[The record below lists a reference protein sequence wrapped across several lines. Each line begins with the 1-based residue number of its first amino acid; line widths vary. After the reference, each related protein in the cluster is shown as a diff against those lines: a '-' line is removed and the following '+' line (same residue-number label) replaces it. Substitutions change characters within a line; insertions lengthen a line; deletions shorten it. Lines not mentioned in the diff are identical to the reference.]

1 MNINIKNVNKDK
13 IAAWAVH
20 GFTASGAVL
29 GFLAIISIFNND
41 QVGSFLWLGLALLV
55 DGLDGTIARKIGVTD
70 KAPNIDGSTLDN
82 LIDYLNY
89 VIIPSLMIYW
99 FQMVPNGWEII
110 IPAGVFA
117 VSLYTFANINM
128 KTEDYYFS
136 GFPALWNIVV
146 LYFYILN
153 TNQYINLIVIILLSI
168 LTFIPIKFVHPL
180 RVKKLRNIT
189 IFCTIIWS
197 ATTLKLITTLPN
209 INLFNDEKIVLTIWI
224 LSSLYFITICGSR
237 SLKDIHFYVND

>member
-1 MNINIKNVNKDK
+1 MNINIKNVSKGK

-41 QVGSFLWLGLALLV
+41 QTSSFLWLGLALLV
-55 DGLDGTIARKIGVTD
+55 DGLDGTIARKVGVSD
-70 KAPNIDGSTLDN
+70 KATNIDGSMLDN
-82 LIDYLNY
+82 LVDYLNY

-110 IPAGVFA
+110 VPAGIFA

-153 TNQYINLIVIILLSI
+153 TNQYINLIVIIFLSI

-197 ATTLKLITTLPN
+197 ATTLKLVTTFPE
-209 INLFNDEKIVLTIWI
+209 INLFNEKIVLTIWI
-224 LSSLYFITICGSR
+224 ACSFYFASICGSR
-237 SLKDIHFYVND
+237 SFKDLNR

>member
-1 MNINIKNVNKDK
+1 MNINIKNVDKDK

-29 GFLAIISIFNND
+29 GFLALISIFNND
-41 QVGSFLWLGLALLV
+41 QTSSFLWLGLALLV
-55 DGLDGTIARKIGVTD
+55 DGLDGTIARKVGVSD

-99 FQMVPNGWEII
+99 FQMVPNGWEIV
-110 IPAGVFA
+110 IPAGIFA

-146 LYFYILN
+146 LYFFILN
-153 TNQYINLIVIILLSI
+153 TNHYINLIVIIFLSI
-168 LTFIPIKFVHPL
+168 LTFIPVKFVHPL
-180 RVKKLRNIT
+180 RVQKLRNIT

-197 ATTLKLITTLPN
+197 ATTLKLVTTFPE
-209 INLFNDEKIVLTIWI
+209 INLFNEKIVLTIWI
-224 LSSLYFITICGSR
+224 ICSFYFAAISGSR
-237 SLKDIHFYVND
+237 SFKDLK

>member
-1 MNINIKNVNKDK
+1 MNINIKKVNKDK

-41 QVGSFLWLGLALLV
+41 QTGSFLWLGLALLV
-55 DGLDGTIARKIGVTD
+55 DGLDGAIARKIGVID

-110 IPAGVFA
+110 ISAGIFA

-153 TNQYINLIVIILLSI
+153 TNQYINLIIIIFLSI

-197 ATTLKLITTLPN
+197 ATTLKLVTTFPET
-209 INLFNDEKIVLTIWI
+209 NLFNDEKIVLTIWI
-224 LSSLYFITICGSR
+224 MCSFYFIIICGSR
-237 SLKDIHFYVND
+237 SFKDLKHLHE

>member
-1 MNINIKNVNKDK
+1 MNIKLKKVNKNK

-20 GFTASGAVL
+20 GFTGSGAVL

-41 QVGSFLWLGLALLV
+41 QVGSFLWLGLALLI
-55 DGLDGTIARKIGVTD
+55 DGIDGTIARKIGVTD

-89 VIIPSLMIYW
+89 VIIPALMIYW

-110 IPAGVFA
+110 IPAGIFA

-153 TNQYINLIVIILLSI
+153 TNLYVNLIVIIFLSI

-180 RVKKLRNIT
+180 RVKKLRNIN
-189 IFCTIIWS
+189 IFFTIIWS
-197 ATTLKLITTLPN
+197 ATTLKLVTTPSTN
-209 INLFNDEKIVLTIWI
+209 VFMINNTIIFILWVVSSIYFASVCWGRSIKKI
-224 LSSLYFITICGSR
+224 
-237 SLKDIHFYVND
+237 

>member
-1 MNINIKNVNKDK
+1 MNINIKNVSKDK

-41 QVGSFLWLGLALLV
+41 QTSSFLWLGLALLV
-55 DGLDGTIARKIGVTD
+55 DGLDGTIARKVGVSD
-70 KAPNIDGSTLDN
+70 KATNIDGSMLDN
-82 LIDYLNY
+82 LVDYLNY

-110 IPAGVFA
+110 IPAGIFA

-153 TNQYINLIVIILLSI
+153 TNQYINLIVIIFLSI

-197 ATTLKLITTLPN
+197 ATTLKLVVTFPE
-209 INLFNDEKIVLTIWI
+209 INVFNEKIVLTIWI
-224 LSSLYFITICGSR
+224 ACSFYFAVICSNR
-237 SLKDIHFYVND
+237 SFKDFK

>member
-1 MNINIKNVNKDK
+1 MNIQNIDKDK

-41 QVGSFLWLGLALLV
+41 QTSSFLWLGLALLV
-55 DGLDGTIARKIGVTD
+55 DGLDGTIARKVGVSD

-82 LIDYLNY
+82 VIDYLNY

-110 IPAGVFA
+110 IPAGIFA

-153 TNQYINLIVIILLSI
+153 TNHYINLIVIIFLSI

-180 RVKKLRNIT
+180 RVKKLRNIS

-197 ATTLKLITTLPN
+197 ATTLKLVTTFPE
-209 INLFNDEKIVLTIWI
+209 INLFNEKIVLTIWI
-224 LSSLYFITICGSR
+224 ICSFYFAAICGSR
-237 SLKDIHFYVND
+237 SFKDLK